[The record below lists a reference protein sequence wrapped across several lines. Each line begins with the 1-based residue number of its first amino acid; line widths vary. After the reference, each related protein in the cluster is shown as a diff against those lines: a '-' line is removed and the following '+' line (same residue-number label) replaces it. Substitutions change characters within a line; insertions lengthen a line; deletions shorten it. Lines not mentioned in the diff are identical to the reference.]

1 MQHTFFSRL
10 TTLMLFASLFACEPA
25 TTEQR
30 QVTSIPVEDWEKR
43 QTDVSPGDSLLAGS
57 TYLSSY
63 SEIYTRSEKHM
74 FSLTGTISLRNI
86 NLKDTVYI
94 EKANYY
100 KTNGEK
106 VRAYFDAPIYLA
118 PMETVQIIIAEDDME
133 GGTGDNFVF
142 HWKKP
147 AGAHDPFFEGVFI
160 SVYGQQ
166 GISFTTQGIRIE

>member
-1 MQHTFFSRL
+1 MKTTFVNCL
-10 TTLMLFASLFACEPA
+10 MTLLILISFFACEPA
-25 TTEQR
+25 GTTSR
-30 QVTSIPVEDWEKR
+30 QITSIPEEDWEKR
-43 QTDVSPGDSLLAGS
+43 QITFSPGDSLLAGS